1 MILLYMYIKCVCI
14 YIYVNNMYMF
24 IVYILYIY
32 DIHVYKP
39 KHIFMRMP
47 VSMKLIGGLQK
58 SPCVGKT
65 LGRLQYDISCF
76 FCMSARNLLLCPGN
90 TLPLIV
96 SMNSCASSLVYR
108 ARPGQ
113 KKLAYVVSHMY
124 QMDVRTAL

>member
-1 MILLYMYIKCVCI
+1 MHML
-14 YIYVNNMYMF
+14 
-24 IVYILYIY
+24 
-32 DIHVYKP
+32 
-39 KHIFMRMP
+39 

-58 SPCVGKT
+58 SHWVGKT

-96 SMNSCASSLVYR
+96 SMNSCVSSLVYR

-113 KKLAYVVSHMY
+113 KHLAYVVSNMY
-124 QMDVRTAL
+124 QMDVRAGL